1 MITDGKGGRAEE
13 AAVTA
18 ATHAVT
24 REAGPWPERLTRLG
38 LAARGVLY
46 IVLGILALRIALGDR
61 GEQANQNGALQEV
74 ADQPFGQVLIW
85 IVAVGL
91 IAYALWRL
99 ATAAFGVRADPSAT
113 KTMSRVKAL
122 LEGLGYGAVAVA
134 AVRIASSGGS
144 NSNQDAGA
152 KGLTAKVLDWPAGP
166 FLVGL
171 AGAAIVGVGL
181 YFVVEG
187 VRADFTK
194 ELALGRVGPT
204 LRKVAIQLGR
214 VGRIARGAAF
224 ALIGGLVI
232 AAAVT
237 YDPDK
242 AEGLDGALRKL
253 AGEPYGPWLLGLIAL
268 GLMAFGI
275 YGLLE
280 SRLRRVG

>member
-1 MITDGKGGRAEE
+1 M
-13 AAVTA
+13 TA

-280 SRLRRVG
+280 SRLRRIG